1 MAYTAAHICQS
12 LAGRHTPPP
21 PPPPPPHQR
30 DTIVYR
36 GRYLGP
42 SLVSFIDY

>member
-12 LAGRHTPPP
+12 LAGRHT

>member
-12 LAGRHTPPP
+12 LAGRHT
-21 PPPPPPHQR
+21 PPPHQR